1 MYFLEVV
8 LNFKHITILLL
19 SNDSTT
25 VKQFQIPK
33 FFLYIFLLILPFL
46 SAYIFWVIGD
56 YRAAKAKIPEIAIL
70 QKVNEQQKIQ
80 LTYLDQR
87 IDLINHKMGEL
98 NEFDRKLKIMTNLEE
113 SADQGPF
120 IGVGG
125 SEPTTLAYNSNNMDE
140 PVKDMVR
147 SMHQSLD
154 QLNEEIITGTQV
166 KHKLFQYLEDQKV
179 LLASTPS
186 IWPTKGWLSSRF
198 GYRISP
204 FTQKREM
211 HKGIDISTRLKT
223 PVVAPADG
231 IVIKTGWNGSFGRM
245 IAIQHGN
252 GFITK
257 YAHLSKI
264 LVKKGQAVK
273 RGDEIGLVGKT
284 GRSTGP
290 HLHYEIHVKGVPV
303 NPLRYIVG

>member
-1 MYFLEVV
+1 VYFLEVV

-19 SNDSTT
+19 PNDSTT
-25 VKQFQIPK
+25 VKQFRIPR
-33 FFLYIFLLILPFL
+33 FLLYIFLLLLPFF

-56 YRAAKAKIPEIAIL
+56 YRTVKAKIPEIALL
-70 QKVNEQQKIQ
+70 QKENEQQKIQ
-80 LTYLDQR
+80 LTYLGQR
-87 IDLINHKMGEL
+87 IDLINNKMGEL

-113 SADQGPF
+113 NENQGPF

-125 SEPTTLAYNSNNMDE
+125 SEPTVVAYNSNNMDE

-257 YAHLSKI
+257 YAHLNKI

>member
-1 MYFLEVV
+1 MKVKY
-8 LNFKHITILLL
+8 ITILLL
-19 SNDSTT
+19 PNDSSN
-25 VKQFQIPK
+25 VKQFRIPR
-33 FFLYIFLLILPFL
+33 FFLYMFLFFIPFIA
-46 SAYIFWVIGD
+46 AYIFWVIGD
-56 YRAAKAKIPEIAIL
+56 YKNVKAKVPEIASL
-70 QKVNEQQKIQ
+70 QKQNEQQKVQ
-80 LTYLDQR
+80 LTYLGQR
-87 IDLINHKMGEL
+87 IERINKKMSEL

-113 SADQGPF
+113 SAGQGPF

-125 SEPTTLAYNSNNMDE
+125 SEPTMLASNSYVKE

-154 QLNEEIITGTQV
+154 VLNEDIITGNQV

-179 LLASTPS
+179 LLSSTPS

-204 FTQKREM
+204 FTQRKEM
-211 HKGIDISTRLKT
+211 HKGLDISTRLNT
-223 PVVAPADG
+223 PIVAPADG

-245 IAIQHGN
+245 ISIRHGN
-252 GFITK
+252 GYITK
-257 YAHLSKI
+257 YAHLNKI

-273 RGDEIGLVGKT
+273 RGDKIGLVGQT

-290 HLHYEIHVKGVPV
+290 HLHYEVHLKGVPV

>member
-1 MYFLEVV
+1 MYSREVV
-8 LNFKHITILLL
+8 LKFKYTTILLL
-19 SNDSTT
+19 PNDSTS
-25 VKQFQIPK
+25 VKQFRIPK
-33 FFLYIFLLILPFL
+33 FFLYMFLLFIPFIA
-46 SAYIFWVIGD
+46 AYIFWVIGD
-56 YRAAKAKIPEIAIL
+56 YKDVKAKVPEIASL
-70 QKVNEQQKIQ
+70 QKQNEQQKIQ
-80 LTYLDQR
+80 LTYLGQR
-87 IDLINHKMGEL
+87 IERINQKMREL

-125 SEPTTLAYNSNNMDE
+125 SEPTMLASNSYVKE

-147 SMHQSLD
+147 SMHRSLD
-154 QLNEEIITGTQV
+154 VLNEDIITGDQV

-186 IWPTKGWLSSRF
+186 VWPTKGWLSSRF

-204 FTQKREM
+204 FTERKEM
-211 HKGIDISTRLKT
+211 HKGIDISSRLGT
-223 PVVAPADG
+223 PVIAPADG
-231 IVIKTGWNGSFGRM
+231 VVISSGRNGSFGKMVSIR
-245 IAIQHGN
+245 HGN
-252 GFITK
+252 GFLTK
-257 YAHLSKI
+257 YAHLQKI

-273 RGDEIGLVGKT
+273 RGEKIGLVGKT

-290 HLHYEIHVKGVPV
+290 HLHYEVHLKGVPL

>member
-1 MYFLEVV
+1 VHILEVV

-19 SNDSTT
+19 PNDSTT
-25 VKQFQIPK
+25 VKQFRIPR
-33 FFLYIFLLILPFL
+33 FFLYIFLLFLPFF
-46 SAYIFWVIGD
+46 SAYIFWVIRD
-56 YRAAKAKIPEIAIL
+56 YRAVKAKIPEIALL
-70 QKVNEQQKIQ
+70 QKENEQQKIQ
-80 LTYLDQR
+80 LTYLGQR

-98 NEFDRKLKIMTNLEE
+98 NEFDRKLKVMTNLEE
-113 SADQGPF
+113 SEDQGPF

-125 SEPTTLAYNSNNMDE
+125 SEPTSLAYNSNMDE

-154 QLNEEIITGTQV
+154 LLNEEIITGSQV

-204 FTQKREM
+204 FTQRKEM

-223 PVVAPADG
+223 PIVAPADG

-245 IAIQHGN
+245 IAIRHGN

-257 YAHLSKI
+257 YAHLNKI
-264 LVKKGQAVK
+264 LVKKGQTVK

-290 HLHYEIHVKGVPV
+290 HLHYEIHLKGVPV

>member
-1 MYFLEVV
+1 MKLKY
-8 LNFKHITILLL
+8 ITILLL
-19 SNDSTT
+19 PNDSTN
-25 VKQFQIPK
+25 VKQFRIPR
-33 FFLYIFLLILPFL
+33 FFLYMFLFFIPFIA
-46 SAYIFWVIGD
+46 AYIFWVIGD
-56 YRAAKAKIPEIAIL
+56 YKDVKAKVPEIASL
-70 QKVNEQQKIQ
+70 QKQNEQQKVQ
-80 LTYLDQR
+80 LTYLGQR
-87 IDLINHKMGEL
+87 IERINQKMGEL

-113 SADQGPF
+113 SAGQGPF

-125 SEPTTLAYNSNNMDE
+125 SEPTMLASNSYVNE
-140 PVKDMVR
+140 PVKEMVR

-154 QLNEEIITGTQV
+154 VLNEDIITGNQV

-179 LLASTPS
+179 LLSSTPS

-204 FTQKREM
+204 FTQRKEM
-211 HKGIDISTRLKT
+211 HKGLDISTRINT
-223 PVVAPADG
+223 PIVAPADG

-245 IAIQHGN
+245 ISIRHGN
-252 GFITK
+252 GYISK
-257 YAHLSKI
+257 YAHLNKI

-273 RGDEIGLVGKT
+273 RGDKLGLVGQT

-290 HLHYEIHVKGVPV
+290 HLHYEVHLKGVPV

>member
-1 MYFLEVV
+1 LK
-8 LNFKHITILLL
+8 FKYITILLL
-19 SNDSTT
+19 PNDSTN
-25 VKQFQIPK
+25 VKQFRIPR
-33 FFLYIFLLILPFL
+33 FFLYMFLFFIPLIA
-46 SAYIFWVIGD
+46 AYIFWVIGD
-56 YRAAKAKIPEIAIL
+56 YKDVKAKVPEIASL
-70 QKVNEQQKIQ
+70 QKQNEQQKVQ
-80 LTYLDQR
+80 LTYLGQR
-87 IDLINHKMGEL
+87 IERINQKMSEL

-113 SADQGPF
+113 GAGQGPF

-125 SEPTTLAYNSNNMDE
+125 SEPMMLASNSYVKE

-154 QLNEEIITGTQV
+154 VLNEDIITGDQV

-179 LLASTPS
+179 LLSSTPS

-204 FTQKREM
+204 FTQRKEM
-211 HKGIDISTRLKT
+211 HKGLDISTRLNT
-223 PVVAPADG
+223 PIVAPADG
-231 IVIKTGWNGSFGRM
+231 IIIKRGWNGSFGKM
-245 IAIQHGN
+245 ISIRHGN
-252 GFITK
+252 GYITK
-257 YAHLSKI
+257 YAHLNKI

-273 RGDEIGLVGKT
+273 RGDKLGLVGQT

-290 HLHYEIHVKGVPV
+290 HLHYEVHLKGVPV

>member
-1 MYFLEVV
+1 MFL
-8 LNFKHITILLL
+8 F
-19 SNDSTT
+19 
-25 VKQFQIPK
+25 FIP
-33 FFLYIFLLILPFL
+33 FIA
-46 SAYIFWVIGD
+46 AYVFWVIGD
-56 YRAAKAKIPEIAIL
+56 YKDVKAKVPEIASL
-70 QKVNEQQKIQ
+70 QKQNEQQKVQ
-80 LTYLDQR
+80 LTYLGQR
-87 IDLINHKMGEL
+87 IERIHQKMSEL

-113 SADQGPF
+113 SEGQGPF

-125 SEPTTLAYNSNNMDE
+125 SEPTMLASNSYVKE

-154 QLNEEIITGTQV
+154 VLNEDIITGNQV

-179 LLASTPS
+179 LLSSTPS

-204 FTQKREM
+204 FTQRKEM
-211 HKGIDISTRLKT
+211 HKGLDISPRLNT
-223 PVVAPADG
+223 PIVAPADG

-245 IAIQHGN
+245 ISIRHGN
-252 GFITK
+252 GYITK
-257 YAHLSKI
+257 YAHLNKI
-264 LVKKGQAVK
+264 LVKKGQTVK
-273 RGDEIGLVGKT
+273 RGDKIGLVGQT

-290 HLHYEIHVKGVPV
+290 HLHYEVHLKGVPV

>member
-1 MYFLEVV
+1 MYSREVV
-8 LNFKHITILLL
+8 LNFKYITILLL
-19 SNDSTT
+19 PNDSTN
-25 VKQFQIPK
+25 VKQFRIPR
-33 FFLYIFLLILPFL
+33 FFLYIFLFFIPFIA
-46 SAYIFWVIGD
+46 AYIFWVIGD
-56 YRAAKAKIPEIAIL
+56 YQEVKAKIPEIVLL
-70 QKVNEQQKIQ
+70 QKENEQQKIQ
-80 LTYLDQR
+80 LTYLSER
-87 IDLINHKMGEL
+87 IERVNHKMGEL

-113 SADQGPF
+113 NAEQGPF

-125 SEPTTLAYNSNNMDE
+125 SEPLLLASATYMNE

-154 QLNEEIITGTQV
+154 LLNEEIITGDQV

-204 FTQKREM
+204 FTERKEM
-211 HKGIDISTRLKT
+211 HKGIDISSRLGT
-223 PVVAPADG
+223 PVIAPADG
-231 IVIKTGWNGSFGRM
+231 VVISSGRNGSFGKMVSIR
-245 IAIQHGN
+245 HGN
-252 GFITK
+252 GFLTK
-257 YAHLSKI
+257 YAHLQKI

-273 RGDEIGLVGKT
+273 RGEKIGLVGKT

-290 HLHYEIHVKGVPV
+290 HLHYEVHLKGVPL

>member
-1 MYFLEVV
+1 MK
-8 LNFKHITILLL
+8 FKYITILLL
-19 SNDSTT
+19 PNDSTN
-25 VKQFQIPK
+25 VKQFRIPR
-33 FFLYIFLLILPFL
+33 FFLYMFLFFIPFIA
-46 SAYIFWVIGD
+46 AYIFWVIGD
-56 YRAAKAKIPEIAIL
+56 YKDVKAKVPEIASL
-70 QKVNEQQKIQ
+70 QKQNEQQKVQ
-80 LTYLDQR
+80 LTYLGQR
-87 IDLINHKMGEL
+87 IERINQKMGEL

-113 SADQGPF
+113 SAGQGPF

-125 SEPTTLAYNSNNMDE
+125 SEPMMLASNSYVNE

-154 QLNEEIITGTQV
+154 VLNEDIITGDQV

-179 LLASTPS
+179 LLSSTPS

-204 FTQKREM
+204 FTQRKEM
-211 HKGIDISTRLKT
+211 HKGLDISTRLNT
-223 PVVAPADG
+223 PIVAPADG
-231 IVIKTGWNGSFGRM
+231 IIIKTGWNGSFGKM
-245 IAIQHGN
+245 ISIRHGN
-252 GFITK
+252 GYITK
-257 YAHLSKI
+257 YAHLNKI

-273 RGDEIGLVGKT
+273 RGDKLGLVGQT

-290 HLHYEIHVKGVPV
+290 HLHYEVHLKGVPV